1 MHSSVN
7 LARGCLRYL
16 SDLERGCRQLCL
28 DRILLKS
35 ILSSVLGSHRLTT
48 AARVVA
54 DPEKKTG
61 KQCWVAGALGPMNR
75 TLSISPLVERPDF
88 RNISKKNHFHFLE
101 SYVTIC
107 HVSNRTLTP
116 VFTINLHNMTLVF
129 IAFDKLVDP

>member
-1 MHSSVN
+1 MSRSDIIEINTFIGTWIAQADYGCSSM
-7 LARGCLRYL
+7 
-16 SDLERGCRQLCL
+16 
-28 DRILLKS
+28 
-35 ILSSVLGSHRLTT
+35 
-48 AARVVA
+48 A